1 VGLYVCGCVCL
12 WVCYHDNSKL
22 LEIACINL
30 DQTRSVSKGSD
41 HLQLVKFWPSCA
53 PGRGSARGENFW
65 LRLITASA
73 QCLRL
78 SKRFLVLW
86 GLIIGKYQHNDM
98 KEQSLSVLTRCIY
111 LTLTNTRL
119 SSSLVLLT
127 SFVQFINS
135 DIGF

>member
-1 VGLYVCGCVCL
+1 VTISSWLNFGHPAPLEGGLRGAKIFG
-12 WVCYHDNSKL
+12 SAL
-22 LEIACINL
+22 LQPA
-30 DQTRSVSKGSD
+30 RSVCVS
-41 HLQLVKFWPSCA
+41 PSA
-53 PGRGSARGENFW
+53 
-65 LRLITASA
+65 
-73 QCLRL
+73 
-78 SKRFLVLW
+78 FLVLW
-86 GLIIGKYQHNDM
+86 GLIIGKYEHNDM

>member
-1 VGLYVCGCVCL
+1 MTISSWLNFGRPAPREGGLRVAKIFG
-12 WVCYHDNSKL
+12 SAL
-22 LEIACINL
+22 LQPA
-30 DQTRSVSKGSD
+30 RSVCVS
-41 HLQLVKFWPSCA
+41 PSA
-53 PGRGSARGENFW
+53 
-65 LRLITASA
+65 
-73 QCLRL
+73 
-78 SKRFLVLW
+78 FLVLW
-86 GLIIGKYQHNDM
+86 GLSTGKYQHNDM